1 MNCQNC
7 GKKLD
12 PKATACPHC
21 GTPASAD
28 PQPNPP
34 QQNNS
39 AKIQS
44 IAIIVI
50 LLVLIAAAI
59 VGIIFAVRSS
69 DNKGSDTTPAPAP
82 SSAAATAAV
91 APSAAVKPTQST
103 TPASSEMPEVS
114 DKLIATEP
122 PFTISQSDLEKE
134 IEKIRTYYY
143 TPSSDDEKIVLE
155 NGTNGWN
162 YSRDYRYHN
171 GRLIFAFIFDGTEE
185 HRLYFKDDHMIRYI
199 DENSVTYDFPDCN
212 KYSSWAEKALKEAYA
227 QYGGSS
233 SDASSGWLGTWSNGS
248 GESFEITSVTDDRVK
263 VIHHHL
269 NEQGDRQ
276 LDTPYSMVYTDSSK
290 RSVTE
295 DSDGASWVYTLTLY
309 DDYLLVQSRYPDQKF
324 YKEP

>member
-12 PKATACPHC
+12 PKATVCPYC
-21 GTPASAD
+21 GAPA
-28 PQPNPP
+28 P
-34 QQNNS
+34 QQNNNT
-39 AKIQS
+39 KIQS
-44 IAIIVI
+44 VALIVI

-59 VGIIFAVRSS
+59 VGIIFAVRSTNNRDS
-69 DNKGSDTTPAPAP
+69 DPAPVQPTAVE
-82 SSAAATAAV
+82 TAASP
-91 APSAAVKPTQST
+91 ASTVKPTQSA
-103 TPASSEMPEVS
+103 TPAPSEAPAVS
-114 DKLIATEP
+114 DTIIATEP
-122 PFTISQSDLEKE
+122 PFSITQSDLESE
-134 IEKIRTYYY
+134 IEMIRTYYY
-143 TPSSDDEKIVLE
+143 TPSDEDEKIVLE

-162 YSRDYRYHN
+162 YSRDYRFHN

-212 KYSSWAEKALKEAYA
+212 KYSSWADKALEEAYE
-227 QYGGSS
+227 QYGGKP
-233 SDASSGWLGTWSNGS
+233 SDTASPWLGTWKSDS
-248 GESFEITSVTDDRVK
+248 GESFEITAVTDDRVE

-269 NEQGDRQ
+269 NEQGTRQ
-276 LDTPYSMVYTDSSK
+276 LNTPYSMIYTDSSK

-295 DSDGASWVYTLTLY
+295 DSDGDTWVYTLTLY